1 MCYHGRLGGPQVQ
14 ILCALGAR
22 HKTQVPI
29 RKDTAQ
35 GNGGRFSHPRSCVLD
50 PTCTGSV
57 LYMCCTWLFRFYSF
71 TVSLSVVQRLRL
83 FASNFPSA
91 AAPPF
96 FPPAANA
103 AWSTKATI
111 ETSMQENT
119 FSLLPL
125 PCLYVSSL
133 PDGKFLVKRT
143 SHVKPCT
150 STAVNKV
157 QSHRC
162 LLTSHTPQAPMLCS
176 LPQHPRILTS
186 FPGAPLV
193 RPKWRIQPPELESYT
208 PKTLCPAPSRYR
220 LCFCGCIKGR
230 FDDCRGT
237 GTGTSFI

>member
-1 MCYHGRLGGPQVQ
+1 M
-14 ILCALGAR
+14 A
-22 HKTQVPI
+22 
-29 RKDTAQ
+29 
-35 GNGGRFSHPRSCVLD
+35 F
-50 PTCTGSV
+50 SV
-57 LYMCCTWLFRFYSF
+57 LFFHSEPVCCSKASVVCLRLPQRCCTPLFPACCQCCLVHQSNCRNFNTGKYF
-71 TVSLSVVQRLRL
+71 FVTSVTL
-83 FASNFPSA
+83 FH
-91 AAPPF
+91 
-96 FPPAANA
+96 
-103 AWSTKATI
+103 
-111 ETSMQENT
+111 
-119 FSLLPL
+119 
-125 PCLYVSSL
+125 VSSL
-133 PDGKFLVKRT
+133 PDRKFLVKRT

-237 GTGTSFI
+237 GTGTGFI